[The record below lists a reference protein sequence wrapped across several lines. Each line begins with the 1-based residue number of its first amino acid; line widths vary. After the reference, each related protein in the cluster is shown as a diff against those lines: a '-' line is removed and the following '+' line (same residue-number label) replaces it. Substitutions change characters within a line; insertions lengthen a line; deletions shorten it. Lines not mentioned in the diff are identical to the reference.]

1 MSLATISRPN
11 TNEKKGSP
19 DAPSLEHAPM
29 LPPHIQA
36 VGMHRRITKG
46 SGYYWIGPAQS
57 VPINDEGFVIKGIV
71 LYNATNCLFLQR
83 EETQEAIQ
91 EAQQMLQTFFEGISR
106 ESEVRIETSDGDMQR
121 ETSASTSK

>member
-1 MSLATISRPN
+1 MSVAVPSPSKRNTVETPSLA
-11 TNEKKGSP
+11 
-19 DAPSLEHAPM
+19 PSHEHAPS

-36 VGMHRRITKG
+36 VGTHHRITKG

-57 VPINDEGFVIKGIV
+57 VPLNDEGHVLKGIV

-91 EAQQMLQTFFEGISR
+91 EAQQVLHTFFDEDKNEYTQSP
-106 ESEVRIETSDGDMQR
+106 SNET
-121 ETSASTSK
+121 TSKNIL

>member
-1 MSLATISRPN
+1 MSVAIISRPD
-11 TNEKKGSP
+11 TDEKKGSP
-19 DAPSLEHAPM
+19 YPQSLEHAPL

-36 VGMHRRITKG
+36 VGMHHRITKG

-57 VPINDEGFVIKGIV
+57 VPINDEGLIIKGIV

-91 EAQQMLQTFFEGISR
+91 EAQQILHTFFEGISC
-106 ESEVRIETSDGDMQR
+106 ESEVRIETKTRLSPSQV
-121 ETSASTSK
+121 ST